1 MDRNREPSILA
12 DAGRPLGSGGTF
24 EMSPDLKPG
33 LRHAQTLRVDQS
45 LTVPAVSPHFA
56 FGDMP
61 PVFATAFMVGFVE
74 WACIEALR
82 PFLDPN
88 ERTVG
93 THIDVSHV
101 AATPVGLTVT
111 AEVELVSVEGRK
123 LRFKVACRD
132 DSGPIGEGFHERA
145 IIHLEKF
152 MARVSARAG

>member
-1 MDRNREPSILA
+1 
-12 DAGRPLGSGGTF
+12 
-24 EMSPDLKPG
+24 MSPDLKPG
-33 LRHAQTLRVDQS
+33 LRHTQTLRVDHS

-61 PVFATAFMVGFVE
+61 PVFATAFMVGFIE

-82 PFLDPN
+82 PFLDPS

-93 THIDVSHV
+93 THVDVSHI
-101 AATPVGLTVT
+101 AATPVDLTVT

-132 DSGPIGEGFHERA
+132 DRGPIGEGFHERA
-145 IIHLEKF
+145 VIDLVKF
-152 MARVSARAG
+152 MARVAAKAV